1 MGAVTVRVV
10 HVNHREHGGCV
21 NDVVD
26 WSLPVRELPP
36 PRGDEQVQHLH
47 NEKLAPQGHPASP
60 VPPWPRTRLQ
70 VTCGGRAPHAANST
84 VVSTPV
90 ANRRGPATYLLPR
103 PWPARADIMHRRTP
117 LPARLRRYVRTQL
130 LPLAA
135 SSRARGCCSFHKQC
149 VKHVVVDNMTEVT
162 VAVDCGQQTVE
173 GRDFACRSFVSEPA
187 SRCNKGISPRNK
199 NTTPRHHS
207 VVPVTARA
215 PIVVLH
221 KLLAVWMVLCFQRP
235 PRASLPSRCSPRSER
250 KRDGMQIA
258 QPVST

>member
-103 PWPARADIMHRRTP
+103 PWPARADIRHCRLCRHMCAVALRIIVWRR
-117 LPARLRRYVRTQL
+117 
-130 LPLAA
+130 
-135 SSRARGCCSFHKQC
+135 
-149 VKHVVVDNMTEVT
+149 N
-162 VAVDCGQQTVE
+162 DCT
-173 GRDFACRSFVSEPA
+173 SEPPCHEPHTC
-187 SRCNKGISPRNK
+187 SEGIG
-199 NTTPRHHS
+199 
-207 VVPVTARA
+207 VA
-215 PIVVLH
+215 
-221 KLLAVWMVLCFQRP
+221 MVCGNAWR
-235 PRASLPSRCSPRSER
+235 
-250 KRDGMQIA
+250 
-258 QPVST
+258 